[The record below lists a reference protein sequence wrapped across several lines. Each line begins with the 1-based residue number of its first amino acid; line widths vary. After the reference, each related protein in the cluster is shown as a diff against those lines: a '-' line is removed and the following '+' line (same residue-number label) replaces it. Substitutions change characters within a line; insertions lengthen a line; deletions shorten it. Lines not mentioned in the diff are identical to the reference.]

1 MAEIK
6 DKELN
11 DLIDSTLG
19 VDSLKSQ
26 DFEEA
31 DDSNE
36 VQKELV
42 IDTPEI
48 IDVKESDPLSTGGF
62 RLKKATV
69 YIIVGCVIAL
79 FLYSAM
85 TLSHGG
91 KTIVSLDSNNFY
103 YIYSVEEDGTVT
115 LLIPSNKIP
124 EEMKELIELED
135 GEAIDPENPQLLIVP
150 GVELSEEAKA
160 NVVITNNELNAY
172 GLHNLYTYEEG
183 YGIFKHKGQEYRDT
197 LYLYTETAKRLGL
210 MTGELNYDYVDNKGN
225 IISGDEGGK
234 EKAPESTDTDTASM
248 PDLSA
253 VSGQALTEEEFARL
267 QESLAAEGYSL
278 GEASDLSSEETSKK

>member
-62 RLKKATV
+62 TLKKAKTN
-69 YIIVGCVIAL
+69 
-79 FLYSAM
+79 M
-85 TLSHGG
+85 T
-91 KTIVSLDSNNFY
+91 KMV
-103 YIYSVEEDGTVT
+103 
-115 LLIPSNKIP
+115 IPSYK
-124 EEMKELIELED
+124 
-135 GEAIDPENPQLLIVP
+135 
-150 GVELSEEAKA
+150 
-160 NVVITNNELNAY
+160 
-172 GLHNLYTYEEG
+172 
-183 YGIFKHKGQEYRDT
+183 
-197 LYLYTETAKRLGL
+197 
-210 MTGELNYDYVDNKGN
+210 
-225 IISGDEGGK
+225 
-234 EKAPESTDTDTASM
+234 
-248 PDLSA
+248 SA
-253 VSGQALTEEEFARL
+253 
-267 QESLAAEGYSL
+267 
-278 GEASDLSSEETSKK
+278 